1 MTKYKGYLLCSLLL
15 GGIIALH
22 PVNTY
27 AQFATLESDPSSDT
41 VYVDISSIME
51 EDSKYAVIVEFTNEE
66 DDYYHFELNYFNDW
80 HYTGTIAAGL
90 YS

>member
-1 MTKYKGYLLCSLLL
+1 MTKYKRYLLCSLLL

-22 PVNTY
+22 PENTY

-51 EDSKYAVIVEFTNEE
+51 EDSKYAVIVEFTN
-66 DDYYHFELNYFNDW
+66 
-80 HYTGTIAAGL
+80 
-90 YS
+90 